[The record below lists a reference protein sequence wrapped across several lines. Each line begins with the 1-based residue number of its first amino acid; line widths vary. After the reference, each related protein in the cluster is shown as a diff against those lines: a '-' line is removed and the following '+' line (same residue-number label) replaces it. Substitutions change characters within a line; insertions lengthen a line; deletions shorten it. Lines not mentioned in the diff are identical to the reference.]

1 MVVVE
6 VVVAS
11 GVGNIIGVTF
21 VVSSIVLVTLVSS
34 IATEISLK
42 FIPGDPMVV
51 LDAVL
56 ISGNSMAFVDD
67 LVDVIASVS
76 VVLEMDPVEP
86 SSVFSVLEVISIN
99 GTKVEV
105 VDFVV
110 TSETG
115 CMS

>member
-76 VVLEMDPVEP
+76 VVLEMDPVVP
-86 SSVFSVLEVISIN
+86 SSGFSVVEVISVD
-99 GTKVEV
+99 GTIVEV
-105 VDFVV
+105 VDFDV
-110 TSETG
+110 TSGAG
-115 CMS
+115 CKS